1 MPGGTIMINLECF
14 TNVNDKDNSGNYCDN
29 NIADPCEYEFQIT
42 LGTFTNSTKYWKFR
56 SKTLAY
62 FSPLDFHPDQ
72 QLSDDGLIKTP
83 VAIPFSGPWLRKRS
97 FGQEKGSTANI
108 ITPKLV
114 KVVFTIINLRTPD
127 QNPMKNIFNRSNIR
141 GYLKVRVEVYDR
153 DGTGPDYSYTVIDK
167 FEEIIV
173 IDEGSTQVT
182 ELLGQRHNPASLVV
196 TFKITCLNLDYGAV
210 SFDGYPTISVLFGVI
225 VLGIFSL
232 DVCILRYRL
241 LSRISLSST
250 MIWPISKTMQPN
262 RNIGLSTDPNF
273 PKATDHSN
281 AASAASNYDSLYF
294 GSSNSLNPFDPCN
307 RPYTNQSIVT
317 RPSESNII
325 AHNHDITSMNN
336 KKSASLR
343 YKNLFDEYDDQS
355 ITFMNSPPSLSGY
368 ERVDDPYNSM

>member
-1 MPGGTIMINLECF
+1 MFTNCFSERSLAIDRKFALMAIKNTLMITINLFVLSVLALIIVNNQKSMPGGTIMINLECF
-14 TNVNDKDNSGNYCDN
+14 TNVDDKDNSGNYCDN

-114 KVVFTIINLRTPD
+114 KV
-127 QNPMKNIFNRSNIR
+127 

-241 LSRISLSST
+241 LS
-250 MIWPISKTMQPN
+250 
-262 RNIGLSTDPNF
+262 
-273 PKATDHSN
+273 KATYGVIYLMQLDFSFVKR
-281 AASAASNYDSLYF
+281 Y
-294 GSSNSLNPFDPCN
+294 NSIFEYQNPFDPCN